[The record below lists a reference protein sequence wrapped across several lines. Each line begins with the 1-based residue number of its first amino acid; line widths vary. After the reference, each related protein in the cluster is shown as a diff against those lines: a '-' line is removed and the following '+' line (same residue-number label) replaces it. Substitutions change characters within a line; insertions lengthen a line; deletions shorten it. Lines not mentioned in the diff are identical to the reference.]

1 MNKKEQRAADK
12 AAKNAAAIAAAKAKM
27 VEAADDVAGDT
38 TTPEPE
44 AKPVPVET
52 KAKKPSTTAGL
63 PALPPMPKAAR
74 KPKPAKV
81 CECGCGGS
89 TRGGRFIPGHDSY
102 LKSWALR
109 VERGVVAIADVPDGH
124 REAVE
129 KLLKI
134 GTGATA

>member
-1 MNKKEQRAADK
+1 MNKKEQRMADK
-12 AAKNAAAIAAAKAKM
+12 AAKAAAEKAALIA
-27 VEAADDVAGDT
+27 AADDVAGNT

-44 AKPVPVET
+44 AKPEPVEA

-134 GTGATA
+134 GTGTTA